1 VRGGWPARLE
11 SPDFVLQVWAEH
23 KRNAS
28 LIIFTAEGLD
38 FPPLS
43 VTKQPSWSI
52 RFATLILI
60 GKGVVIRVILRDT
73 GIKQRRTVLIS
84 IPVITC

>member
-1 VRGGWPARLE
+1 
-11 SPDFVLQVWAEH
+11 
-23 KRNAS
+23 
-28 LIIFTAEGLD
+28 
-38 FPPLS
+38 